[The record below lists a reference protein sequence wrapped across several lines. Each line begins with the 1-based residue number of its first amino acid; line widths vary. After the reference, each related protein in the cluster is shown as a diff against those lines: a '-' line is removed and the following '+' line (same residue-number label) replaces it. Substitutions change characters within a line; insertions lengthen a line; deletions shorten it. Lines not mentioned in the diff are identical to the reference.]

1 MTVRA
6 VILCLVIF
14 LPRVA
19 TADVAGILQL
29 PGRTVVDTLPIA
41 IQDQLSLFR
50 TLADSASVA
59 ELIEAAE
66 QANVPGAELAI
77 AAATLW
83 RRAGCYDLALASLDR
98 VPTGSGLEPRAML
111 ERARSL
117 LTRAA
122 STGDATDRDAGEDT
136 FWQVCTIGDP
146 GITAQLWLDLRG
158 LATQAE
164 QEEYAAMDG
173 PDGACHWFRR
183 LVEQRA
189 WRSALGTGDR
199 LVQHYGRLAHA
210 RHRYGLRKPRFVQS
224 RADFRGRPPG
234 LEIDDRG
241 LIYLRMG
248 QPERIEYGPLGD
260 DEPGIA
266 EHWAYPRPD
275 GYWLYY
281 FVPDRGDYL
290 LVENLGPQAKPGHDF
305 FQRYVTNLAVDPLP
319 LKRLV
324 FLDPEDPADA
334 AERLSLRRAEQ
345 LIAREFQ
352 RRAITETPDAPEML
366 LGVDL
371 LVETLRFL
379 NPHRERASVWLITSA
394 RASDLQP
401 RETSDGW
408 TYVVSA
414 SGSLLRA
421 DGIVSFEMDRTL
433 EVPSSLPG
441 DAGVEIRHVLE
452 LRAGRY
458 PLTLAVLDGNR
469 EIAEGNWYR
478 DTLVVPD
485 YSADLPVVSDLAVA
499 ADSGGT
505 WTRDGET
512 FLQVTPGHLP
522 GADGILHLYFEV
534 YGVDPEG
541 EYEVSVRLVGEQVE
555 ELTPDD
561 QAADPVFRLNYRS
574 AMPGGPRP
582 IGSHHSR
589 IDLRDTAP
597 GRYRLHVHVQE
608 LETSTMSLP
617 STTWVHVASSGGN
630 VLGPNTRLELTR

>member
-1 MTVRA
+1 MRVRA
-6 VILCLVIF
+6 LLLCLVIF

-19 TADVAGILQL
+19 AADVADILPF
-29 PGRTVVDTLPIA
+29 PGQTAVDTLPTA

-50 TLADSASVA
+50 PIADSAAVA
-59 ELIEAAE
+59 ELVEAAT
-66 QANVPGAELAI
+66 QTNDPGTELAI
-77 AAATLW
+77 AAAALW
-83 RRAGCYDLALASLDR
+83 RRAGYYDLALASLDR
-98 VPTGSGLEPRAML
+98 VPTGSGLEPRALL
-111 ERARSL
+111 ERARTL

-122 STGDATDRDAGEDT
+122 STGDATDRDSGEDA
-136 FWQVCTIGDP
+136 FWQACASGDP
-146 GITAQLWLDLRG
+146 DIPAELWIDLRG

-164 QEEYAAMDG
+164 QEKYAAMDG
-173 PDGACHWFRR
+173 PDGACYWFRR
-183 LVEQRA
+183 LVEERA

-199 LVQHYGRLAHA
+199 LAQHYGRLAHA

-234 LEIDDRG
+234 LEMDDRG
-241 LIYLRMG
+241 LIHLRMG

-260 DEPGIA
+260 DQPGIA

-290 LVENLGPQAKPGHDF
+290 LVELLGPQAKPGHDF

-379 NPHRERASVWLITSA
+379 NPHRERASVWLIASA
-394 RASDLQP
+394 RASDLRP
-401 RETSDGW
+401 RETADGW
-408 TYVVSA
+408 TYIVNA
-414 SGSLLRA
+414 RGSLLTDDSIA
-421 DGIVSFEMDRTL
+421 SFRMDRRV
-433 EVPSSLPG
+433 EVVNALPG
-441 DAGVEIRHVLE
+441 DAGLEIRHVLD
-452 LRAGRY
+452 LGAGRY

-469 EIAEGNWYR
+469 EVAEGNWYR
-478 DTLVVPD
+478 DTLVVPA
-485 YSADLPVVSDLAVA
+485 YSAKLPVVSDLAIA

-512 FLQVTPGHLP
+512 FLQVTPGHSP
-522 GADGILHLYFEV
+522 GPDGILHLYFEV
-534 YGVDPEG
+534 YGVDPGG
-541 EYEVSVRLVGEQVE
+541 EYEVSVRILGEQVE

-561 QAADPVFRLNYRS
+561 QAAEPVFRLNYRS
-574 AMPGGPRP
+574 AMPGGPSP

-608 LETSTMSLP
+608 LATSTTSLP
-617 STTWVHVASSGGN
+617 STTWVHVASSGG
-630 VLGPNTRLELTR
+630 T